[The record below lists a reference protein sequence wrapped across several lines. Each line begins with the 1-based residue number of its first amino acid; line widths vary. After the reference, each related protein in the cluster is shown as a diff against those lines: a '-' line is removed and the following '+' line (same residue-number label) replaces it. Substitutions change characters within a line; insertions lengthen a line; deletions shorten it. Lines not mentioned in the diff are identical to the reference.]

1 MKDEEDD
8 GMLPEYSLKGKK
20 IIRRIYGEE
29 IERSHT
35 VRITGKNG
43 DVTVHHYK
51 MEDGAIMLAPDVR
64 AYFPDADTVNNVLRA
79 LIPALQKV
87 KAQTE

>member
-1 MKDEEDD
+1 MKDEDDD
-8 GMLPEYSLKGKK
+8 GMLPEYNLKGKK
-20 IIRRIYGEE
+20 GIRRIYGEE

-35 VRITGKNG
+35 VRITEENG

-51 MEDGAIMLAPDVR
+51 AEDATITLAADVL
-64 AYFPDADTVNNVLRA
+64 AYFPDSDTVNNVLRA
-79 LIPALQKV
+79 LIPAIQKA